1 MTFYRIGMPQTWYND
16 GTTKRRGAASNS
28 PRHDP
33 QEANP
38 MGSIHSTRRFYVYIL
53 ARPNGKPFYV
63 GKGSG
68 DRVFM
73 HDTEARAGHACH
85 KCNVIRKIWKSGGEV
100 QRYMM
105 LETDD
110 EQEALAYEVELIAL
124 YGRKTLANLTD
135 GGEGVAGYA
144 YKRTPETIEK
154 VRASLQAY
162 YAARPEERARIGERI
177 RADAAT
183 PEGRAKRVAARAAR
197 SGDPEH
203 QARASAGQIARY
215 ARPEER
221 AKASALHKGHT
232 FTPETLERM
241 RASSQA
247 RWAKAE
253 ERAKASAATKA
264 HFERLKEK
272 VQ

>member
-1 MTFYRIGMPQTWYND
+1 M
-16 GTTKRRGAASNS
+16 GTSY
-28 PRHDP
+28 
-33 QEANP
+33 
-38 MGSIHSTRRFYVYIL
+38 STRRFYVYIL

-73 HDTEARAGHACH
+73 HDTEARTGHRCY
-85 KCNVIRKIWKSGGEV
+85 KCNIIRKIWKSGGEV

-144 YKRTPETIEK
+144 YKRTPETLE
-154 VRASLQAY
+154 RMRSSLKAY
-162 YAARPEERARIGERI
+162 YADRPEERARIGERI
-177 RADAAT
+177 RANAAT
-183 PEGRAKRVAARAAR
+183 PEGHAKRIAARAAR
-197 SGDPEH
+197 SANPEH

-215 ARPEER
+215 AKPEER
-221 AKASALHKGHT
+221 AKASASQKGRT
-232 FTPETLERM
+232 FSPETLDRM
-241 RASSQA
+241 RAASQA

-264 HFERLKEK
+264 HHERTK
-272 VQ
+272 VEIPS